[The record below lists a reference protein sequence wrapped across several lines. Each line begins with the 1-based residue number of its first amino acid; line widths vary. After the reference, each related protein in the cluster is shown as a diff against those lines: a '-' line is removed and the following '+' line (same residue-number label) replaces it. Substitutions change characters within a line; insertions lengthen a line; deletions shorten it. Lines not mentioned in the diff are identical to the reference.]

1 MKVATRKKDDENML
15 FFSLET
21 IQLFFITE
29 YFGVEAVKKKNER
42 KTFCS
47 VYLELV
53 EWITVNCKS

>member
-29 YFGVEAVKKKNER
+29 YFGVEAVKKK
-42 KTFCS
+42 K
-47 VYLELV
+47 
-53 EWITVNCKS
+53 